1 MTGTPSLGPA
11 RVYYAVLLAA
21 GASSRFDGS
30 KLTASWNDGVLLH
43 AALRSARTAPV
54 AGVVVVTGAHAK
66 EVERVVAEA
75 PSTRGPPVTII
86 HCADH
91 ASCMSA
97 SLRRGLSALP
107 RDAAG
112 AFIFLGDMPF
122 VPAGLPD
129 RLLAALRGG
138 MRAAVPVVGDRLG
151 HPVLISRAAFDD
163 FAGQAGDGAG
173 GRALR
178 AMGVALARVDVADAG
193 IFTDIDTREDMAA
206 ARGIA
211 ARGVTS

>member
-1 MTGTPSLGPA
+1 MTGTPSLAPDGA
-11 RVYYAVLLAA
+11 YYAILLAA

-43 AALRSARTAPV
+43 AALRSARAAPV
-54 AGVVVVTGAHAK
+54 ARVVVVTGAHAK

-75 PSTRGPPVTII
+75 ASTQGPPVTIT

-91 ASCMSA
+91 ACGMSA
-97 SLRRGLSALP
+97 SLRCGLSALP
-107 RDAAG
+107 QDTAG

-122 VPAGLPD
+122 VPTGLPD
-129 RLLAALRGG
+129 RLLAAFRDGA
-138 MRAAVPVVGDRLG
+138 RAAVPVVGDRLG
-151 HPVLISRAAFDD
+151 HPVLISRAAFDE

-178 AMGVALARVDVADAG
+178 AMGDALARVDIADAG
-193 IFTDIDTREDMAA
+193 IFTDIDTRAEMAA
-206 ARGIA
+206 AKVA
-211 ARGVTS
+211 AGLGATS